1 MTSNGEIGYF
11 RGFFRTAKFMDSLSF
26 CHLVKIR
33 NFSKDM
39 QLVRIGKNVDN
50 GCMCPDTP
58 HGNKIILLT
67 GTCKQK
73 ESIMGLVIEWR

>member
-58 HGNKIILLT
+58 HGNKIILLRLAHVSR
-67 GTCKQK
+67 KNP
-73 ESIMGLVIEWR
+73 